1 MTIPFDAALV
11 SAFFLALLRATAW
24 LVSTPPFAN
33 RSIPGRVKVG
43 FAAALALTT
52 APMIANPPPFGSV
65 AFVNAAVFQLAVGFA
80 MGLITQLLFAV
91 FQAAGSLIDI
101 FAGYS
106 IAMLY
111 DPMSEMQTTVFG
123 RIYALLGVTLFF
135 VTGAC
140 AMMINGFILSFK
152 AIPASGIR
160 LDNLEKLL
168 TDQLGMFFIAAIEIA
183 APVLVTLFLTELVL
197 GVLAKASPSLNVFAI
212 GFPLRVIVALTT
224 VAFAIPLV
232 VPAASSIGDEIVRAM
247 RW

>member
-43 FAAALALTT
+43 FAAALALTA
-52 APMIANPPPFGSV
+52 APMISNPPPFGSV
-65 AFVNAAVFQLAVGFA
+65 AFVNAAVLQLAVGFA
-80 MGLITQLLFAV
+80 MGLITQLIFAV
-91 FQAAGSLIDI
+91 FQAAGSLIDV
-101 FAGYS
+101 FAGYT
-106 IAMLY
+106 IAMFY
-111 DPMSEMQTTVFG
+111 DPMSETQSTVFG
-123 RIYALLGVTLFF
+123 RMYALLAVTLFF

-140 AMMINGFILSFK
+140 AMMINGFIMSFK
-152 AIPASGIR
+152 AIPASGID
-160 LDNLEKLL
+160 LNNLEKLL
-168 TDQLGMFFIAAIEIA
+168 TNQLGMFFLAAIEIA

-197 GVLAKASPSLNVFAI
+197 GILAKASPSLNVFAI

-247 RW
+247 RF